1 MRTYILSAIAV
12 SAVITYALRGA
23 VFVLFRGER
32 RMPLWLERLGEVLP
46 SAVMA
51 VLVVYCLKGIQVDFT
66 GTGLPGILAAV
77 ITGLSYKWKHNT
89 FFSIILGTGCYVML
103 IRTVSSI

>member
-1 MRTYILSAIAV
+1 MLIYV
-12 SAVITYALRGA
+12 FSAVLVAAIITFSLRGI

-32 RMPLWLERLGEVLP
+32 AMPDWLERLGQVLP

-51 VLVVYCLKGIQVDFT
+51 VLVVYCLKSIRYDFT
-66 GTGLPGILAAV
+66 NTGIKGIVAAV

-89 FFSIILGTGCYVML
+89 FLSIIVGTVVYMVL
-103 IRTVSSI
+103 IRVGA